1 MRCFVILK
9 WAAYLSHLFTPI
21 AFGPSLSPVLLP
33 VSISPSPS
41 PRLRLSVSFCLY
53 PSACILL
60 PAYDHQSDSANFLG
74 RCAATGMF
82 LHFVAPYYEMF

>member
-1 MRCFVILK
+1 M
-9 WAAYLSHLFTPI
+9 AASSFLNGLLIYPICSHQSPSAHLFP
-21 AFGPSLSPVLLP
+21 L
-33 VSISPSPS
+33 
-41 PRLRLSVSFCLY
+41 SFCLY
-53 PSACILL
+53 PSANLLLPVYVCPSTSACILL